1 MKRKISGSRS
11 KEGFRYPVLRLSRE
25 FEWLIGREVEVE
37 FRAVDGR
44 RAIVIYVDEEKDRAV
59 VQGVVQPND
68 NSGEIEGR
76 IRALEERLRL
86 LEAVLMGRAEGRSCE
101 TEWWARGDSN
111 PGPPPCQGGVI
122 TSLDHG
128 PSPNVGGPAGI

>member
-1 MKRKISGSRS
+1 MVRTMKRKVSGSKS
-11 KEGFRYPVLRLSRE
+11 KDGFRYPVLRLPRE

-44 RAIVIYVDEEKDRAV
+44 RAIVIYVDEEGDRGV

-68 NSGEIEGR
+68 NSEEIEGR

-86 LEAVLMGRAEGRSCE
+86 LEAVLMERAEGRGCR

-111 PGPPPCQGGVI
+111 PGPPPCKGGVMTI
-122 TSLDHG
+122 
-128 PSPNVGGPAGI
+128 